1 MLKITGQPETERDAM
16 SLQLEGRLAG
26 RWVEELEV
34 YCSAMALN
42 RQRCS
47 MIDLTGVT
55 YSAPIC
61 LRNNS
66 SSSVGLA
73 PDCAQS
79 LIPGA
84 PGFTTAELFRETAT
98 QAPRIVP
105 PRTILPKSLRLA
117 MLILALSDS
126 AVEDSWSMSS

>member
-55 YSAPIC
+55 FIDAAGKALLSRLWRQGVSLRATGC
-61 LRNNS
+61 LNRCIVAEITGLSPTGS
-66 SSSVGLA
+66 SSGVC
-73 PDCAQS
+73 D
-79 LIPGA
+79 
-84 PGFTTAELFRETAT
+84 
-98 QAPRIVP
+98 
-105 PRTILPKSLRLA
+105 RT
-117 MLILALSDS
+117 SDAS
-126 AVEDSWSMSS
+126 